1 MDAFKNEVLAQ
12 LEKFSPVSKRT
23 LCLISALCTEPGI
36 KVHSF
41 FKVIES
47 LFPEELPY
55 QLQTA
60 IDGLQLGNWISI
72 VGDEVRAIS
81 EIATV
86 LEKCDMIEDLLPE
99 IMSRLEIL
107 TATTPNDELLSRKP
121 FIRMGYAALRYC
133 YSKNRLESEN
143 DAILFGRLA
152 VNIVRNM
159 DLTGALGHVHE
170 IYQHPIY
177 KMLEKVRIHVDAN
190 SSLYCEL
197 CLVQAS
203 LCNMIFDYDNANQLI
218 GNAKKI
224 AVRQG
229 FNDTLVQV
237 YIRESDILLNM
248 TLISGALYT
257 LKLAY
262 DLNELLHGEGCQQN
276 DEVVIRIS
284 NLCNIAGDK
293 KTSKRWFEL
302 CGNNVP
308 RYSKLYIYRKL
319 IEGELYD
326 EIEFA
331 TQCFD
336 DVELTSY
343 RLYGYTLPYIYI
355 CRSRY
360 YDMHGYSEGN
370 IEYGKFMRATR
381 SLYGVTT
388 GGDLSVY
395 YASKVMTSL
404 SCGAVQTAVQLNRL
418 AIDLCPADA
427 QWFSFGA
434 RVSQYL
440 AIASTYC
447 YATHDNVLACAYS
460 SAVLEQH
467 QHYLTL
473 SNEDVSVIATIFGSR
488 EKIPAC
494 VFGLD
499 LVRNAY
505 QIKADVAIHEG
516 RLEDARSLCLECLK
530 IVRGTEEEC
539 YILSCLGFV
548 YCKLGKVSD
557 AIEVWKKAAETSGE
571 HALEIAANSAWF
583 AYDSGNLNIA
593 IDIINNVSEESMAMT
608 SPAFYSCYTTMADI
622 LATAGLQD
630 QKEAFY
636 AKARKMAR
644 GRTQYARCL
653 YYEALEL
660 QDQLAINRLEHAVN
674 CEADP
679 GLCVDEELALRF
691 KALAENRNALGLR
704 TAAKAAAIQAVRLY
718 PAECVDWEDI
728 DELL

>member
-41 FKVIES
+41 FEVIES

-55 QLQTA
+55 QLQAA
-60 IDGLQLGNWISI
+60 IDGLLLGNWISI
-72 VGDEVRAIS
+72 VGDEVRAIK
-81 EIATV
+81 EIAEV
-86 LEKCDMIEDLLPE
+86 LEECDMIEDILPE
-99 IMSRLEIL
+99 IMSRLEAL

-203 LCNMIFDYDNANQLI
+203 LCNMIFDYDNANQLLSQ
-218 GNAKKI
+218 AKKVAI
-224 AVRQG
+224 RLG
-229 FNDTLVQV
+229 FTDDQV
-237 YIRESDILLNM
+237 EVYVMESDILLNQ
-248 TLISGALYT
+248 TLLSGALYT

-284 NLCNIAGDK
+284 NLCNIVGDK
-293 KTSKRWFEL
+293 ETSKMWYEK

-308 RYSKLYIYRKL
+308 KYSKLYIYRKL

-326 EIEFA
+326 ELEFA
-331 TQCFD
+331 IQCFD
-336 DVELTSY
+336 EAELISY
-343 RLYGYTLPYIYI
+343 GLYSYTMPYIYI

-360 YDMHGYSEGN
+360 YDMHGFYSEGN

-460 SAVLEQH
+460 TAVLEQL
-467 QHYLTL
+467 QQYLTL
-473 SNEDVSVIATIFGSR
+473 SNETISVIATIFGR

-505 QIKADVAIHEG
+505 QIKVDVAVHEE
-516 RLEDARSLCLECLK
+516 RLEDAKSLCLECHK
-530 IVRGTEEEC
+530 IVRDTEEEC
-539 YILSCLGFV
+539 YILSSLGFI

-557 AIEVWKKAAETSGE
+557 AIAVWKKAVETSGE
-571 HALEIAANSAWF
+571 HVLEIAANSAWF
-583 AYDSGNLNIA
+583 AYDAGYLNIA
-593 IDIINNVSEESMAMT
+593 VDIINNVSEKSMAIT
-608 SPAFYSCYTTMADI
+608 SPACYSSYITMADI

-636 AKARKMAR
+636 ATARKMAR
-644 GRTQYARCL
+644 GRIQYARCL

-660 QDQLAINRLEHAVN
+660 QDQEAIKRLEKAVDSN
-674 CEADP
+674 ADS
-679 GLCVDEELALRF
+679 GSCVDEELALRF
-691 KALAENRNALGLR
+691 KALAENRNALGFR